1 MIETRPD
8 ILVLGGGGRAA
19 DAWLTGLLAGIEDAS
34 GFELSGC
41 DYFVGTSAG
50 SVVAAR
56 LVAGERLRRPVLN
69 EAATAARH
77 AQAPRPSAF
86 TNWALALGGPAASVG
101 VRVTTAPAAAA
112 RAAVLRIASSRGRA
126 PLGPLPWTPSSSS
139 PRKAGGESEAGGG
152 AGAGD
157 APWDGRLRVVA
168 VERRSG
174 RRVVF
179 GSPGA
184 PDASVGE
191 AVQASCSVPLM
202 FGPTVI
208 GGHEYVDGGVWSLTN
223 ADVAPAARGAH
234 VLLLAPTASLYGPL
248 NPVLRA
254 ASRAAYLVEASVLTA
269 RGARVRAVTPDR
281 DAAAAV
287 GRELM
292 SNARLAQILAAGYR
306 QGSAL

>member
-1 MIETRPD
+1 MDTRPD

-19 DAWLTGLLAGIEDAS
+19 DAWLTGVLAGIEDRSSFA
-34 GFELSGC
+34 LSGC
-41 DYFVGTSAG
+41 DYYVGTSAG

-56 LVAGERLRRPVLN
+56 LAAGSELRRPVLDAAV
-69 EAATAARH
+69 AATPRR
-77 AQAPRPSAF
+77 APKTNAF

-101 VRVTTAPAAAA
+101 LRVTTTPGALA
-112 RAAVLRIASSRGRA
+112 RSAGLRLVPSGERA
-126 PLGPLPWTPSSSS
+126 PIGPLLSAGSSSDS
-139 PRKAGGESEAGGG
+139 PKAGGESG
-152 AGAGD
+152 AGS

-184 PDASVGE
+184 PDATVDQ
-191 AVQASCSVPLM
+191 AVRASCSVPIM

-248 NPVLRA
+248 NPLLRA
-254 ASRAAYLVEASVLTA
+254 GSRAAYLVEASVLTA
-269 RGARVRAVTPDR
+269 RRAHVQMVAPDH
-281 DAAAAV
+281 DSAAAI

-292 SNARLAQILAAGYR
+292 ASEPMAAILAAGYR
-306 QGSAL
+306 QGLAL